1 MVKVVHGV
9 CINFGAGQFKNGRL
23 TDFKM
28 ATVAILNL
36 LPVSIFIIW
45 SSLDSG

>member
-9 CINFGAGQFKNGRL
+9 CIAGQFKNGRL

-28 ATVAILNL
+28 AAVAILNL